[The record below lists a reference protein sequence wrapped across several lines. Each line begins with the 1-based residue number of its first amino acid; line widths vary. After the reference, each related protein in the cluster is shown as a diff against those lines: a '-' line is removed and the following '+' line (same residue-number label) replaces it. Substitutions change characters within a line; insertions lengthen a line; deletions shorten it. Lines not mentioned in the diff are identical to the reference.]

1 MGIVFFFSSPVVPDE
16 IALLKSKYRAIHS
29 LLKLLDLTRTMP
41 FDFSFYCMAESPSEQ
56 DEIKRI
62 PCSAW
67 LPGKMYSSFRGRAC
81 RGWGG
86 EGGERLTL

>member
-1 MGIVFFFSSPVVPDE
+1 
-16 IALLKSKYRAIHS
+16 
-29 LLKLLDLTRTMP
+29 
-41 FDFSFYCMAESPSEQ
+41 MAESPSEQ

-81 RGWGG
+81 RGWWG
-86 EGGERLTL
+86 GGERLAPDFIADSS